1 MTRTTAASPAHTFL
15 TVAAG
20 VLLVAGLP
28 LLAAACGTSG
38 SSSGAVTSLEDRLW
52 TATQIDGVEEVLPAD
67 EFASTAK
74 FVDGTVAGS
83 GGVNSYSGSYVASDD
98 GTLEIQRP
106 VSTLMAGPPAA
117 NDQETAFFAALIAAE
132 TFAVDGETLKLFG
145 PQDKLLVT
153 FGYTP
158 PTELTGTTWSA
169 QAYNNGRGALQSLV
183 ADSEITAVF
192 GDDESLTGGASVNT
206 YSTTYVAET
215 DGSMTISA
223 QITVTEMAGPEE
235 LMEQEQA
242 YLAALPRTATYSIEG
257 DDLWLRDA
265 EGAAIAHYVAR

>member
-1 MTRTTAASPAHTFL
+1 MTRTLAGSPAHTLL

-28 LLAAACGTSG
+28 LLVVACGASG
-38 SSSGAVTSLEDRLW
+38 SSSGATAALEDKLW

-67 EFASTAK
+67 ESASTAR
-74 FVDGTVAGS
+74 FVDGTVGGS
-83 GGVNSYSGSYVASDD
+83 GGVNSYSASYVATDD
-98 GTLEIQRP
+98 GTVDIQRP

-117 NDQETAFFAALIAAE
+117 NQQETAFFAALIAAE
-132 TFAVDGETLKLFG
+132 TFAVDGDTLKLFG

-153 FGYTP
+153 FAFTP

-169 QAYNNGRGALQSLV
+169 LAYNNGRGGLQSL
-183 ADSEITAVF
+183 AAGSQITAVY

-206 YSTTYVAET
+206 YSTTYVAEA
-215 DGSMTISA
+215 DGGMTISP
-223 QITVTEMAGPEE
+223 QIVVTEMAGPEE

-242 YLAALPRTATYSIEG
+242 YLAALPRTATFSIEG
-257 DDLWLRDA
+257 DELWLRDA
-265 EGAAIAHYVAR
+265 DGAALAHYVAK